1 VTSSAIALAR
11 ALKILCLC
19 TTTPKTAFLRQEG
32 GSELAFGGKMKMLKS
47 VLLGGAASVAA
58 VAGAQAADLPVKAKA
73 VEYVKVCSLYGA
85 GFFYIPGTDTCLKIG
100 GFVRTEWNHNAGG
113 SFAPTVNEAP
123 GYYTR
128 ATDTLVNRT
137 RGLFSFDVRSQT
149 EYGTLR
155 SYVRAGWQWTT
166 NTDTIGG
173 SSSAVY
179 LDRAF
184 IQFAGFTFGKTQSLF
199 DVPDIADMTYQTEYT
214 RNNTGGSGTPVF
226 AYTAMLGNGVTATIS
241 LEDYTER
248 RANIIAIGGHFTGG
262 VDGVARN
269 HGNETPDI
277 VGNLRVDQAWGSAQI
292 SGALH
297 LNQATYYT
305 ATQPG
310 GAVTAHPDDKWGW
323 AAGAGILLKMPW
335 DAKDTFAVAGS
346 YCEGATTYCVNV
358 PGSFGARSSGAS
370 LFQDGGVAV
379 GWWDDAYYADDG
391 VIRGQLE
398 LPKAWNVQAGVQH
411 YWTNALRSSI
421 WGSYMSYETNSNT
434 VDTLICRLRGFGAGC
449 ADWNAWQVGSRTVWN
464 PITNL
469 DIGLEVMYTKIE
481 TAFAGGRMN
490 CSVGVV
496 AGCVPG
502 IAPAGI
508 PTIHNIQDNDV
519 WSGILRIQRNFWP

>member
-1 VTSSAIALAR
+1 MTS
-11 ALKILCLC
+11 
-19 TTTPKTAFLRQEG
+19 
-32 GSELAFGGKMKMLKS
+32 LKS
-47 VLLGGAASVAA
+47 LLLGGAASMAA
-58 VAGAQAADLPVKAKA
+58 IGAQAADLPVKAKA

-137 RGLFSFDVRSQT
+137 RGLVSFDVRSQT

-155 SYVRAGWQWTT
+155 SYLRAAWQWTS

-173 SSSAVY
+173 SSTAVY

-184 IQFAGFTFGKTQSLF
+184 IQFAGFTFGKTQSFF

-226 AYTAMLGNGVTATIS
+226 AYTAMLGNGVSATIS

-248 RANIIAIGGHFTGG
+248 RANVVPVFSLGGPAFRPGI
-262 VDGVARN
+262 DNDARN
-269 HGNETPDI
+269 HGNEVPDI
-277 VGNLRVDQAWGSAQI
+277 VANLRVDQAWGSAQV

-297 LNQATYYT
+297 LNQASYYT
-305 ATQPG
+305 NQPVNT
-310 GAVTAHPDDKWGW
+310 VTAHPDDKWGW
-323 AAGAGILLKMPW
+323 AVAAGLLLKMPW
-335 DAKDTFAVAGS
+335 DPKDTFAVAAS
-346 YCEGATTYCVNV
+346 YAEGASTYVVNV
-358 PGSFGARSSGAS
+358 PGSYGARSSAAS
-370 LFQDGGVAV
+370 LFQDGGVAA
-379 GWWDDAYYADDG
+379 GWWDDAYFAENG
-391 VIRGQLE
+391 PLIGHLE
-398 LPKAWNVQAGVQH
+398 LPNVWNVQVGFQH

-421 WGSYMSYETNSNT
+421 WGSYARFEAGSEIINT
-434 VDTLICRLRGFGAGC
+434 LFCGPRGFGPDC
-449 ADWNAWQVGSRTVWN
+449 TDWSAWQVGSRTVWN
-464 PITNL
+464 PVTNL

-481 TAFAGGRMN
+481 TALAGVR
-490 CSVGVV
+490 
-496 AGCVPG
+496 AGCGMAPGCVVGAAPEGTPVP
-502 IAPAGI
+502 
-508 PTIHNIQDNDV
+508 HNIQNTDV